1 MLRWVC
7 AILFLT
13 ILGVAVVQLRGARN
27 ASEARMDRLE
37 LERLKVRRVLWAG
50 QIELNAPAL
59 LPAPDEFGDPVWAL
73 ELTAPRAEARRLR
86 LARNE

>member
-1 MLRWVC
+1 MLRYVC

-13 ILGVAVVQLRGARN
+13 ILGLAVVQLRGARN

-37 LERLKVRRVLWAG
+37 LERLKVRRLLWAG
-50 QIELNAPAL
+50 QIELNGPTP
-59 LPAPDEFGDPVWAL
+59 PAPNGSGDPVWAM
-73 ELTAPRAEARRLR
+73 ELAPPRAESRRLR